1 MPGTT
6 EITLKW
12 VQTLDEALEFK
23 RWLGERRQVLAVDT
37 ETSGLHWWTDRLR
50 TVQFGDRHTGWCIEW
65 GLWAGLVIEALREY
79 EGPLVMHNAKFDTH
93 YLEVNGAPVKRHL
106 VHDSRAMAH
115 IVNPAIPSGLKPRAA
130 RVLGPW
136 AMHGQDALKTAM
148 VRGGFGW
155 GDIPVDLLWQYAAF
169 DTVLT
174 AQLAEELMP
183 EVNARYSE
191 VYALEL
197 TATQVLVDM
206 ERRGLLTDRRYLQRM
221 HEEWSR
227 EMTGV
232 SHAVKE
238 EYRIANPNSDKQ
250 VIARLMDD
258 YGWQPLVFTEKG
270 NIQLNDDV
278 LKGIVDSA
286 SGQAGTA
293 RPLAPQAGRLA
304 ELVMHY
310 REYHKLVGTYVENL
324 LELADD
330 RGYLHADI
338 NPLGARTGRM
348 SVSRPSLQNLP
359 AKDARI
365 RNAFVSAPGETLIT
379 ADYDQIEMRIFAHY
393 SGSQGMIQAV
403 QYGDWMT
410 SQGHEGYDFHSM
422 SARMVFNLPLDQ
434 PVPKWAR
441 KKVKT
446 VGFGKVYGA
455 QANALA
461 AIMGTTPGEAQQTID
476 VYEATFPETSRRG
489 FPSKV
494 AEALVRRD
502 RMEHDPYVLTAYGRK
517 EPCWPSEAY
526 KAVNYLIQGTAA
538 DVMKD
543 RGIVAISRTWLGEH
557 MLLPIHDE
565 LLLSVPDD
573 AVGDAIET
581 LRQVMP
587 ETQRFAVPLTI
598 DAESTKRWGSLPKYN
613 AA

>member
-6 EITLKW
+6 DITLKW
-12 VQTLDEALEFK
+12 VQSLDEALEFK
-23 RWLGERRQVLAVDT
+23 RWLGERRPVLAVDT
-37 ETSGLHWWTDRLR
+37 ETSGLQWHRDRLR

-65 GLWAGLVIEALREY
+65 NMWAGLVIEAIRDY
-79 EGPLVMHNAKFDTH
+79 EGPIVMHNAKFDTH
-93 YLEVNGAPVKRHL
+93 FLELNGVPLKRWL

-136 AMHGQDALKTAM
+136 AMHGQDELKTAM
-148 VRGGFGW
+148 VKGGWGW

-183 EVNARYSE
+183 EVQKK
-191 VYALEL
+191 YAGIYGLEL
-197 TATQVLVDM
+197 AATQVLADM
-206 ERRGLLTDRRYLQRM
+206 ERRGLLTDRKYLAWA

-227 EMTGV
+227 EMVGV
-232 SHAVKE
+232 AHAVRE
-238 EYRIANPNSDKQ
+238 EFQIQSAASDKQ
-250 VIARLMDD
+250 VVTRLMSM
-258 YGWQPLVFTEKG
+258 GWQPVVFTEKG
-270 NIQLNDDV
+270 AIKLDNEV
-278 LKGIVDSA
+278 LDGIVESA
-286 SGQAGTA
+286 SGVAGTA
-293 RPLAPQAGRLA
+293 RPLPPEAGRLA
-304 ELVMHY
+304 ELVKRH

-324 LELADD
+324 LELADSHG
-330 RGYLHADI
+330 RLHADI

-359 AKDARI
+359 SKDARI
-365 RNAFVSAPGETLIT
+365 RNAFISGPGQTLVL
-379 ADYDQIEMRIFAHY
+379 ADFDQIEMRIFAHY
-393 SGSQGMIQAV
+393 SGSQPMIDAV
-403 QYGDWMT
+403 KYGDWMT
-410 SQGHEGYDFHSM
+410 EQGQEGYDFHSM
-422 SARMVFNLPLDQ
+422 SARMVFNIPMDQ

-455 QANALA
+455 GATQLA
-461 AIMGTTPGEAQQTID
+461 AIMGTTPGEAQETIN
-476 VYEATFPETSRRG
+476 VYERTFPETAKNGFGSRI
-489 FPSKV
+489 
-494 AEALVRRD
+494 AEALVKRD

-543 RGIVAISRTWLGEH
+543 RMIAVSRTWLGDH

-565 LLLSVPDD
+565 LVLEVPDD
-573 AVGDAIET
+573 AVGDAIAT
-581 LRQVMP
+581 LREVMP
-587 ETQRFAVPLTI
+587 ERERFAVPLTV
-598 DAESTKRWGSLPKYN
+598 DAVATKRWGSKYEEQ
-613 AA
+613 